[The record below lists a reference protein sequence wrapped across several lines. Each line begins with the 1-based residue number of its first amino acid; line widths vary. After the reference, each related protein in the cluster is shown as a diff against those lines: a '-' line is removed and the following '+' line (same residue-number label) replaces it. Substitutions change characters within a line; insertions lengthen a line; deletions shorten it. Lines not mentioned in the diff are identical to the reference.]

1 MFIYFLVLQDD
12 PIVEYE
18 DEFGRIRTAPRSEVP
33 RNLRPDSEGDVDED
47 E

>member
-1 MFIYFLVLQDD
+1 MFNLAQGD

-33 RNLRPDSEGDVDED
+33 RNFRPDSEEDVDED